1 MAIGLCAMAAMTLA
15 PMLLKGLIPGL
26 GGRGRIK
33 GGGRI
38 KGRGRCSYRLRGRG
52 KRKTSKRH
60 EVKRAWVKPHTRHY
74 R

>member
-1 MAIGLCAMAAMTLA
+1 MAIGLGAMAAMPLA

-33 GGGRI
+33 G
-38 KGRGRCSYRLRGRG
+38 RGRRSYHLRGRG
-52 KRKTSKRH
+52 GKKKTSKRH
-60 EVKRAWVKPHTRHY
+60 EVKRAWVKPHTQHY